1 MNTVRILI
9 WMLNRLL
16 WINLISAPKTIH
28 AISEE
33 QIRSTLLTQSHN
45 SFVTSTVNSCIDIS
59 DSINYIDVFPKGH
72 LTSQS
77 KEVFIILNLNFKRS
91 KVLIY
96 FEDDPVGELAS
107 LRSHWFFY
115 TCNFGRN
122 LERHFNIFSLVGVR
136 PFDVKDV
143 NCIITGEILGFE
155 HSHSHD

>member
-1 MNTVRILI
+1 MNAVGILI
-9 WMLNRLL
+9 WMLNCLL

-33 QIRSTLLTQSHN
+33 QIRGTLLTQSHN
-45 SFVTSTVNSCIDIS
+45 SFVTSSVNSCIDIS
-59 DSINYIDVFPKGH
+59 DSINYIDVFSEGH

-77 KEVFIILNLNFKRS
+77 KEIFIILNLNFKRS

-96 FEDDPVGELAS
+96 GEDDPIRELAC
-107 LRSHWFFY
+107 LRPHWFFY
-115 TCNFGRN
+115 ACNFGWN

-136 PFDVKDV
+136 PFNVKDV
-143 NCIITGEILGFE
+143 NWIITGEILGFE